1 MKKDGGFMGSTKS
14 SGAGG
19 QGGGGGR
26 GYGPVGLIDTN
37 AINETHK
44 QIKSIVESY
53 SSINKRV
60 SDIKISL
67 NDNWVGEGNTEFNSQ
82 YDMLISKIDDF
93 GDTLKALY
101 DALVRAE
108 ADYEDTDDDI
118 RQDFVMTM
126 KD

>member
-67 NDNWVGEGNTEFNSQ
+67 NDNWVGKGNTEFNSQ

>member
-1 MKKDGGFMGSTKS
+1 MGSTKS